1 MFDVGVA
8 LAVRLSDVLDGD
20 IVLQI
25 DEGLAAARHFPE
37 GLQRRDLGVGGRCLG
52 RRCAR
57 PGTGIRRVR
66 GSERSSDACRR
77 RLAVTRG
84 GSEPE
89 RARDRAS
96 GRAEPVGQHRGE
108 RGEILAPLQRA
119 ARLRGE
125 RGLRLVATGEQHA
138 VGLDGRQGLAIA
150 AGDLH
155 GAHLATAL
163 DGRDHRAMMHGDA
176 DRAGARGGSRCGP
189 RIDDRRDAHA
199 RLVQRDDALI
209 GPVVV
214 GEQHRSLRDRD
225 TIAAQIGEGG
235 TGKHNAR
242 PVVPGAGDPALVG
255 AGREQHATR
264 TDDAQTFARR
274 CGCAAALCRWG
285 QSLHRCEHAV
295 VVGADDLRAGQHA

>member
-1 MFDVGVA
+1 MRSVRRELAHRPQVRADLAARERTESGRVDVGTRCRQADFGQGLSACGGEHRCAEQAADAALVGRHAMRRIALGVFDVGVA
-8 LAVRLSDVLDGD
+8 LAMRLPYVLDGD

-25 DEGLAAARHFPE
+25 DERLATARHLPQR
-37 GLQRRDLGVGGRCLG
+37 LQRRGLGVGGRGVG

-57 PGTGIRRVR
+57 PGTGIRRAR
-66 GSERSSDACRR
+66 GSERNSDACRR
-77 RLAVTRG
+77 SLAVTRG

-125 RGLRLVATGEQHA
+125 RGLRLVAAGEQHA

-176 DRAGARGGSRCGP
+176 DRDCACGGSRCGP
-189 RIDDRRDAHA
+189 RVDDGRDAHA
-199 RLVQRDDALI
+199 RLVQREHALV

-214 GEQHRSLRDRD
+214 GEEHRSLRDRD
-225 TIAAQIGEGG
+225 TIAA
-235 TGKHNAR
+235 
-242 PVVPGAGDPALVG
+242 
-255 AGREQHATR
+255 
-264 TDDAQTFARR
+264 
-274 CGCAAALCRWG
+274 
-285 QSLHRCEHAV
+285 
-295 VVGADDLRAGQHA
+295 